1 MNYCSIEDAWG
12 TTNCASK
19 QFKEYMANI
28 SSDDDKPNLNIDKT
42 IEHFSDIEPKKEVV
56 IKEKNNRLQRYHMGQ
71 NLDKVKTFDFDNGID
86 ELVNCNDFLIHVRNC
101 RKCYNKMKNQFKPQI
116 IENFQE
122 IINENRDT
130 IVLILIGISILLFFN
145 LINNI
150 TKN

>member
-12 TTNCASK
+12 ASNYASN
-19 QFKEYMANI
+19 QFKEYMTNI
-28 SSDDDKPNLNIDKT
+28 SSDNKSDLN
-42 IEHFSDIEPKKEVV
+42 SDHLTKV
-56 IKEKNNRLQRYHMGQ
+56 KNETYRDTVY
-71 NLDKVKTFDFDNGID
+71 NLDNRTD
-86 ELVNCNDFLIHVRNC
+86 ELNNCDSFILHVRNC
-101 RKCYNKMKNQFKPQI
+101 RKCYNRMKNQFKPQL
-116 IENFQE
+116 IENFQD